1 LWRLR
6 HFSRGGFVLE
16 KILRSAI
23 SVVRKRSK
31 ILKKQM
37 ILSPVRSALADRT
50 QQIINL
56 KN

>member
-1 LWRLR
+1 LR

-16 KILRSAI
+16 KILRSVTSA
-23 SVVRKRSK
+23 VRKRSK

-37 ILSPVRSALADRT
+37 ILSPVRSALADRA